1 MKIKALKSFTT
12 ADLTLSLANGW
23 IRDVD
28 DTLGAQLIADGFAEE
43 YEVVHPEGQISITE
57 NGTVNVAQYETA
69 AVNVGVYTVTYNL
82 NGGTGTILPDA
93 VAAGNTV
100 TLNNGSTITPPTN
113 KSFLGWAT
121 TAGATEPNLES
132 QYKPTGDITIYAVY
146 EVVAYTVTYNVNGGS
161 GSVDPATVSVGD
173 SVNLSDGTGVIAPA
187 HKGFV
192 GWATTSDAQI
202 PDVTSPYTPTGDITL
217 YAVYEVT
224 EYVVTYD
231 ANGGT
236 GTIAPEE
243 VAVGQSITLNDG
255 TDLTPPNPG
264 DWLESW
270 GTDPLGG
277 GVIVGGPGESYTP
290 TGDVTLYAQWGS

>member
-43 YEVVHPEGQISITE
+43 YEIVHPEGQISITE

-132 QYKPTGDITIYAVY
+132 QYKPTGDIT
-146 EVVAYTVTYNVNGGS
+146 
-161 GSVDPATVSVGD
+161 
-173 SVNLSDGTGVIAPA
+173 
-187 HKGFV
+187 
-192 GWATTSDAQI
+192 
-202 PDVTSPYTPTGDITL
+202 L
-217 YAVYEVT
+217 YAVYEIT
-224 EYVVTYD
+224 EYEITFDLQGGSGVIPIETVTP
-231 ANGGT
+231 GS
-236 GTIAPEE
+236 
-243 VAVGQSITLNDG
+243 SITLPAQSAV
-255 TDLTPPNPG
+255 TPPSLGERLEGWGNEPYVAAYDPG
-264 DWLESW
+264 A
-270 GTDPLGG
+270 TF
-277 GVIVGGPGESYTP
+277 TP
-290 TGDVTLYAQWGS
+290 TGNNPEITIYAVWGG